1 MARTALIKTTNAST
15 QDCAAFSSVS
25 KIAITASTPAGTSM
39 RFAVRTDSGEWKHYN
54 MVNSQWEA
62 IATQEL
68 TPESVMTEGNTK
80 EELEALAGDKLSPL
94 AGKTIGWAVGM
105 QMEDTAEN
113 SPSISA
119 IQINGQSGS
128 TVTEKS
134 AESAPITLSDSGGA
148 VDILSINVNKSEQ
161 QKGTVRVV
169 ASIQDENDAWG
180 EYKDYETFVTSPPTT
195 AKAIKF
201 KAILT
206 TPTPGTDVA
215 TINSV
220 TISHRTDN
228 VAVFSEG
235 TGVCVTQTHNFVN
248 NIGRA
253 HLMVKHPIVADTEIK
268 AYVSLRKQPS
278 YVYGEVIGTGD
289 GQKHTVKLAHTEGLA
304 SHGFALYFDGVA
316 QAASTYSFSPSDGQI
331 TYTAPEGE
339 PVTVDYIHGWSKE
352 EWVEMKH
359 DTQYPDKND
368 NNSVDDQFDYLAG
381 EGDPTGSVGAVKVA
395 LTQNTGTVK
404 NAELGIGTG
413 EQQSFK
419 LPHHAKAETIVV
431 SPAEATWKWRDNTDV
446 LLISAPKG
454 EPITVSYSWAARTNY
469 LESIACVFNE

>member
-1 MARTALIKTTNAST
+1 MEAKRGLIVTTVASEADSSTFPKISGIEIAADEPANTATKYVFKINDTWMHYAGSAWSDVAT
-15 QDCAAFSSVS
+15 QD
-25 KIAITASTPAGTSM
+25 ITAS
-39 RFAVRTDSGEWKHYN
+39 
-54 MVNSQWEA
+54 
-62 IATQEL
+62 
-68 TPESVMTEGNTK
+68 SVMTEGNTK
-80 EELEALAGDKLSPL
+80 EEVNAVPASAFTAWQGKKVNVAVALQTTDMN
-94 AGKTIGWAVGM
+94 V
-105 QMEDTAEN
+105 Q
-113 SPSISA
+113 PSITA
-119 IQINGQSGS
+119 IKIKGESGAQQLTDTVNHTAINLADTDVEILDI
-128 TVTEKS
+128 TV
-134 AESAPITLSDSGGA
+134 DSSVVGAGA
-148 VDILSINVNKSEQ
+148 VDVQ
-161 QKGTVRVV
+161 
-169 ASIQDENDAWG
+169 ASVCQNGSWS
-180 EYKDYETFVTSPPTT
+180 EYKSYKNYVTNPATT
-195 AKAIKF
+195 ASAIKF
-201 KAILT
+201 RSVLSVK
-206 TPTPGTDVA
+206 TPGTDRA
-215 TINSV
+215 TIKA
-220 TISHRTDN
+220 ISIKHRTDN
-228 VAVFSEG
+228 IAVFSEG

-289 GQKHTVKLAHTEGLA
+289 GQRHTVKLAHTDELA

-316 QAASTYSFSPSDGQI
+316 QAASTYSFSPSDGQV

-395 LTQNTGTVK
+395 LTQNTGTIK

>member
-1 MARTALIKTTNAST
+1 MRTALIKSTNASI
-15 QDCAAFSSVS
+15 QDCSMYSVVSGISIVSSVPS
-25 KIAITASTPAGTSM
+25 GSAMKFVVSLNG
-39 RFAVRTDSGEWKHYN
+39 GEWKHYN
-54 MVNSQWEA
+54 TSSAKWESV
-62 IATQEL
+62 ATQAV
-68 TPESVMTEGNTK
+68 TADSVMSEGNTK
-80 EELEALAGDKLSPL
+80 EEIMALDSSKLIDFAG
-94 AGKTIGWAVGM
+94 ATVAWAVGM
-105 QMEDTAEN
+105 QMEDTAEI
-113 SPSISA
+113 SPSISS

-128 TVTEKS
+128 TVTETTV
-134 AESAPITLSDSGGA
+134 ECAPVTLSETGGA
-148 VDILSINVNKSEQ
+148 VDILSINVSKSEQ

-169 ASIQDENDAWG
+169 ASIQDESGAWG
-180 EYKDYETFVTSPPTT
+180 GYKDYESFVTSPPTA

-206 TPTPGTDVA
+206 APTPGIDAA

-268 AYVSLRKQPS
+268 AYVSLREQPS

-289 GQKHTVKLAHTEGLA
+289 GQKHTVKLAHTDGLA

-316 QAASTYSFSPSDGQI
+316 QAASTYSFSPSDGQV

-339 PVTVDYIHGWSKE
+339 PVTVDYIYGWSRE
-352 EWVEMKH
+352 EWVEMQH

-368 NNSVDDQFDYLAG
+368 NNSVDDQFDYIAS
-381 EGDPTGSVGAVKVA
+381 EGDPTGSVGAVKIA
-395 LTQNTGTVK
+395 LTQNTGTVR

-431 SPAEATWKWRDNTDV
+431 SPAEAAWKWRDNTDV
-446 LLISAPKG
+446 LLIRAPKG
-454 EPITVSYSWAARTNY
+454 EVITVSYSWAARTNY

>member
-1 MARTALIKTTNAST
+1 MEAKRGLIVTTVASEADSSTFPKISGIEIAADEPANTATKYVFKINDTWMHYADSAWSDVAT
-15 QDCAAFSSVS
+15 QD
-25 KIAITASTPAGTSM
+25 ITAS
-39 RFAVRTDSGEWKHYN
+39 
-54 MVNSQWEA
+54 
-62 IATQEL
+62 
-68 TPESVMTEGNTK
+68 SVMTEGNTK
-80 EELEALAGDKLSPL
+80 EEVNAVPASAFTAWQGKKVNVAAALQTTDMN
-94 AGKTIGWAVGM
+94 V
-105 QMEDTAEN
+105 Q
-113 SPSISA
+113 PSITA
-119 IQINGQSGS
+119 IKIKGESGAQQLTDTVNHTAINLADTDVEILDI
-128 TVTEKS
+128 TV
-134 AESAPITLSDSGGA
+134 DSSVVGAGA
-148 VDILSINVNKSEQ
+148 VDVQ
-161 QKGTVRVV
+161 
-169 ASIQDENDAWG
+169 ASVCQNGSWS
-180 EYKDYETFVTSPPTT
+180 EYKSYKNYVTNPATT
-195 AKAIKF
+195 ASAIKF
-201 KAILT
+201 RSVLSVK
-206 TPTPGTDVA
+206 TPGTDRA
-215 TINSV
+215 TIKA
-220 TISHRTDN
+220 ISIKHRTDN
-228 VAVFSEG
+228 IAVFSEG

-304 SHGFALYFDGVA
+304 SHGFVLYFDGVA
-316 QAASTYSFSPSDGQI
+316 QAASTYSFSPSDGQV

>member
-1 MARTALIKTTNAST
+1 MEAKRGLIVTTVASEADSSTFPKISGIEITADEPANTATKYVFKINDTWMHYAGSAWSDVAT
-15 QDCAAFSSVS
+15 QD
-25 KIAITASTPAGTSM
+25 ITAS
-39 RFAVRTDSGEWKHYN
+39 
-54 MVNSQWEA
+54 
-62 IATQEL
+62 
-68 TPESVMTEGNTK
+68 SVMTEGNTK
-80 EELEALAGDKLSPL
+80 EEVNAVPASAFTAWQGKKVNVAVALQTTDMN
-94 AGKTIGWAVGM
+94 V
-105 QMEDTAEN
+105 Q
-113 SPSISA
+113 PSITA
-119 IQINGQSGS
+119 IKIKGESGAQQLTDTVNHTAINLADTDVEILDI
-128 TVTEKS
+128 TV
-134 AESAPITLSDSGGA
+134 DSSVVGAGA
-148 VDILSINVNKSEQ
+148 VDVQ
-161 QKGTVRVV
+161 
-169 ASIQDENDAWG
+169 ASVCQNGSWS
-180 EYKDYETFVTSPPTT
+180 EYKSYKNYVTNPATT
-195 AKAIKF
+195 ASAIKF
-201 KAILT
+201 RSVLSVK
-206 TPTPGTDVA
+206 TPGTDRA
-215 TINSV
+215 TIKA
-220 TISHRTDN
+220 ISIKHRTDN
-228 VAVFSEG
+228 IAVFSEG

-289 GQKHTVKLAHTEGLA
+289 GQRHTVKLAHTDELA

-316 QAASTYSFSPSDGQI
+316 QAASTYSFSPSDGQV

-395 LTQNTGTVK
+395 LTQNTGTVR

>member
-1 MARTALIKTTNAST
+1 MEAKRGLIVTTVASEADSSTFPKISGIEIAADEPANTATKYVFKINDTWMHYAGSAWSDVAT
-15 QDCAAFSSVS
+15 QD
-25 KIAITASTPAGTSM
+25 ITAS
-39 RFAVRTDSGEWKHYN
+39 
-54 MVNSQWEA
+54 
-62 IATQEL
+62 
-68 TPESVMTEGNTK
+68 SVMTEGNTK
-80 EELEALAGDKLSPL
+80 EEVNAVPASAFTAWQGKKVNVAAALQTTDMN
-94 AGKTIGWAVGM
+94 V
-105 QMEDTAEN
+105 Q
-113 SPSISA
+113 PSITA
-119 IQINGQSGS
+119 IKIKGESGAQQLTDTVNHTAINLADTDVEILDI
-128 TVTEKS
+128 TV
-134 AESAPITLSDSGGA
+134 DSSVVGAGA
-148 VDILSINVNKSEQ
+148 VDVQ
-161 QKGTVRVV
+161 
-169 ASIQDENDAWG
+169 ASVCQNGSWS
-180 EYKDYETFVTSPPTT
+180 EYKSYKNYVTNPATT
-195 AKAIKF
+195 ASAIKF
-201 KAILT
+201 RSVLSVK
-206 TPTPGTDVA
+206 TPGTDRA
-215 TINSV
+215 TIKA
-220 TISHRTDN
+220 ISIKHRTDN
-228 VAVFSEG
+228 IAVFSEG

-268 AYVSLRKQPS
+268 AYVSIRKQPS

-304 SHGFALYFDGVA
+304 SHGFALYFDGVV
-316 QAASTYSFSPSDGQI
+316 QAASTYSFSPSDGQV

-339 PVTVDYIHGWSKE
+339 PVTVDYIHEWSKE

>member
-1 MARTALIKTTNAST
+1 MEAKRGLIVTTVASEADSSTFPKISGIEIAADEPANTATKYVFKINDTWMHYAGSAWSDVAT
-15 QDCAAFSSVS
+15 QD
-25 KIAITASTPAGTSM
+25 ITAS
-39 RFAVRTDSGEWKHYN
+39 
-54 MVNSQWEA
+54 
-62 IATQEL
+62 
-68 TPESVMTEGNTK
+68 SVMTEGNTK
-80 EELEALAGDKLSPL
+80 EEVNAVPASAFTAWQGKKVNVAVALQTTDMN
-94 AGKTIGWAVGM
+94 V
-105 QMEDTAEN
+105 Q
-113 SPSISA
+113 PSITA
-119 IQINGQSGS
+119 IKIKGESGAQQLTDTVNHTAINLADTDVEILDI
-128 TVTEKS
+128 TV
-134 AESAPITLSDSGGA
+134 DSSVVGAGA
-148 VDILSINVNKSEQ
+148 VDVQ
-161 QKGTVRVV
+161 
-169 ASIQDENDAWG
+169 ASVCQNGSWS
-180 EYKDYETFVTSPPTT
+180 EYKSYKNYVTNPATT
-195 AKAIKF
+195 ASAIKF
-201 KAILT
+201 RSVLSVK
-206 TPTPGTDVA
+206 TPGTDRA
-215 TINSV
+215 TIKA
-220 TISHRTDN
+220 ISIKHRTDN
-228 VAVFSEG
+228 IAVFSEG

-316 QAASTYSFSPSDGQI
+316 QAASTYSFSPSDGQV

>member
-1 MARTALIKTTNAST
+1 MEAKRGLIVTTVASEADSSTFPKISGIEITADEPANTATKYVFKINDTWMHYAGSAWSDVAT
-15 QDCAAFSSVS
+15 QD
-25 KIAITASTPAGTSM
+25 ITAS
-39 RFAVRTDSGEWKHYN
+39 
-54 MVNSQWEA
+54 
-62 IATQEL
+62 
-68 TPESVMTEGNTK
+68 SVMTEGNTK
-80 EELEALAGDKLSPL
+80 EEVNAVPASAFIAWQGKKVNVAVALQTTDMN
-94 AGKTIGWAVGM
+94 V
-105 QMEDTAEN
+105 Q
-113 SPSISA
+113 PSITA
-119 IQINGQSGS
+119 IKIKGESGAQQLTDTVNHTAINLADTDVEILDITVDSSVVGAGVVDVQASVCQNGS
-128 TVTEKS
+128 WS
-134 AESAPITLSDSGGA
+134 
-148 VDILSINVNKSEQ
+148 
-161 QKGTVRVV
+161 
-169 ASIQDENDAWG
+169 
-180 EYKDYETFVTSPPTT
+180 EYKSYKNYVTNPATT
-195 AKAIKF
+195 ASAIKF
-201 KAILT
+201 RSVLSVK
-206 TPTPGTDVA
+206 TPGTDRA
-215 TINSV
+215 TIKA
-220 TISHRTDN
+220 ISIKHRTDN
-228 VAVFSEG
+228 IAVFSEG

-268 AYVSLRKQPS
+268 AYVSLRKQPY

-289 GQKHTVKLAHTEGLA
+289 GQRHTVKLAHTDELA

-316 QAASTYSFSPSDGQI
+316 QSTASYSFSPSDGQV

>member
-1 MARTALIKTTNAST
+1 MEAKRGLIVTTVASEADSSTFPKISGIEITADEPANTATKYVFKINDTWMHYTGSAWSDVAT
-15 QDCAAFSSVS
+15 QD
-25 KIAITASTPAGTSM
+25 ITAS
-39 RFAVRTDSGEWKHYN
+39 
-54 MVNSQWEA
+54 
-62 IATQEL
+62 
-68 TPESVMTEGNTK
+68 SVMTEGNTK
-80 EELEALAGDKLSPL
+80 EEVNAVPASAFIAWQGKKVNVAVALQTTDMN
-94 AGKTIGWAVGM
+94 V
-105 QMEDTAEN
+105 Q
-113 SPSISA
+113 PSITA
-119 IQINGQSGS
+119 IKIKGESGAQQLTDTVNHTAINLADTDVEILDITVDSSVVGAGVVDVQASVCQNGS
-128 TVTEKS
+128 WS
-134 AESAPITLSDSGGA
+134 
-148 VDILSINVNKSEQ
+148 
-161 QKGTVRVV
+161 
-169 ASIQDENDAWG
+169 
-180 EYKDYETFVTSPPTT
+180 EYKSYKNYVTNPATT
-195 AKAIKF
+195 ASAIKF
-201 KAILT
+201 RSVLSVK
-206 TPTPGTDVA
+206 TPGTDRA
-215 TINSV
+215 TIKA
-220 TISHRTDN
+220 ISIKHRTDN
-228 VAVFSEG
+228 IAVFSEG

-289 GQKHTVKLAHTEGLA
+289 GQRHTVKLAHTDELA

-316 QAASTYSFSPSDGQI
+316 QAASTYSFSPSDGQV

-395 LTQNTGTVK
+395 LTQNTGTVR

>member
-1 MARTALIKTTNAST
+1 MARTALIKSTNASI
-15 QDCAAFSSVS
+15 QDCSMYSTVS
-25 KIAITASTPAGTSM
+25 GISITASTPDGTSM
-39 RFAVRTDSGEWKHYN
+39 KFVVSLNGGEWKHYN
-54 MVNSQWEA
+54 TSSGAWESV
-62 IATQEL
+62 ATQDI
-68 TPESVMTEGNTK
+68 TADSVMAEGNTK
-80 EELEALAGDKLSPL
+80 AELESLVSSKLGDFAG
-94 AGKTIGWAVGM
+94 ATVAWAVGM

-113 SPSISA
+113 SPSIAS

-128 TVTEKS
+128 TVTEAS
-134 AESAPITLSDSGGA
+134 VECAPINLSDSGGA

-169 ASIQDENDAWG
+169 ASIQDESGAWG
-180 EYKDYETFVTSPPTT
+180 EYKDYEAFVTSPPTA
-195 AKAIKF
+195 AKAIEF

-304 SHGFALYFDGVA
+304 SHGFVLYFDGVA
-316 QAASTYSFSPSDGQI
+316 QAASTYSFSPSDGQV

>member
-1 MARTALIKTTNAST
+1 MEAKRGLIVTTVASEADSSTFPKISGIEITADEPANTATKYVFKINDTWMHYAGSAWSDVAT
-15 QDCAAFSSVS
+15 QD
-25 KIAITASTPAGTSM
+25 ITAS
-39 RFAVRTDSGEWKHYN
+39 
-54 MVNSQWEA
+54 
-62 IATQEL
+62 
-68 TPESVMTEGNTK
+68 SVMTEGNTK
-80 EELEALAGDKLSPL
+80 EEVNAVPASAFTAWQGKKVNVAVALQTTDMN
-94 AGKTIGWAVGM
+94 V
-105 QMEDTAEN
+105 Q
-113 SPSISA
+113 PSITA
-119 IQINGQSGS
+119 IKIKGESGAQQLTDTVNHTAINLADTDVEILDI
-128 TVTEKS
+128 TV
-134 AESAPITLSDSGGA
+134 DSSVVGAGA
-148 VDILSINVNKSEQ
+148 VDVQ
-161 QKGTVRVV
+161 
-169 ASIQDENDAWG
+169 ASVCQNGSWS
-180 EYKDYETFVTSPPTT
+180 EYKSYKNYVTNPATT
-195 AKAIKF
+195 ASAIKF
-201 KAILT
+201 RSVLSVK
-206 TPTPGTDVA
+206 TPGTDRA
-215 TINSV
+215 TIKA
-220 TISHRTDN
+220 ISIKHRTDN
-228 VAVFSEG
+228 IAVFSEG

-278 YVYGEVIGTGD
+278 YVYSEVIGTGD

-304 SHGFALYFDGVA
+304 SHGFALYFDGVV
-316 QAASTYSFSPSDGQI
+316 QAASTYSFSPSDGQV

>member
-1 MARTALIKTTNAST
+1 MEAKRGLIVTTVASEADSSTFPKISGIEITADEPANTATKYVFKINDTWMHYDGSAWSDVAT
-15 QDCAAFSSVS
+15 QD
-25 KIAITASTPAGTSM
+25 ITAS
-39 RFAVRTDSGEWKHYN
+39 
-54 MVNSQWEA
+54 
-62 IATQEL
+62 
-68 TPESVMTEGNTK
+68 SVMTEGNTK
-80 EELEALAGDKLSPL
+80 EEVNAVPASAFTAWQGKKVNVAVALQTTDMN
-94 AGKTIGWAVGM
+94 V
-105 QMEDTAEN
+105 Q
-113 SPSISA
+113 PSITA
-119 IQINGQSGS
+119 IKIKGESGAQQLTDTVNHTAINLADTDVEILDI
-128 TVTEKS
+128 TV
-134 AESAPITLSDSGGA
+134 DSSVVGAGA
-148 VDILSINVNKSEQ
+148 VDVQ
-161 QKGTVRVV
+161 
-169 ASIQDENDAWG
+169 ASVCQNGSWS
-180 EYKDYETFVTSPPTT
+180 EYKSYKNYVTNPATT
-195 AKAIKF
+195 ASAIKF
-201 KAILT
+201 RSVLSVK
-206 TPTPGTDVA
+206 TPGTDRA
-215 TINSV
+215 TIKA
-220 TISHRTDN
+220 ISIKHRTDN
-228 VAVFSEG
+228 IAVFSEG

-289 GQKHTVKLAHTEGLA
+289 GQRHTVKLAHTDELA

-316 QAASTYSFSPSDGQI
+316 QAASTYSFSPSDGQV

>member
-1 MARTALIKTTNAST
+1 MEAKRGLIVTTVASEADSSTFPKISGIEITADEPANTATKYVFKINDTWMHYAGSAWSDVAT
-15 QDCAAFSSVS
+15 QD
-25 KIAITASTPAGTSM
+25 ITAS
-39 RFAVRTDSGEWKHYN
+39 
-54 MVNSQWEA
+54 
-62 IATQEL
+62 
-68 TPESVMTEGNTK
+68 SVMTEGNTK
-80 EELEALAGDKLSPL
+80 EEVNAVPASAFTAWQGKKVNVAVALQTTDMN
-94 AGKTIGWAVGM
+94 V
-105 QMEDTAEN
+105 Q
-113 SPSISA
+113 PSITA
-119 IQINGQSGS
+119 IKIKGESGAQQLTDTVNHTAINLADTDVEILDI
-128 TVTEKS
+128 TV
-134 AESAPITLSDSGGA
+134 DSSVVGAGA
-148 VDILSINVNKSEQ
+148 VDVQ
-161 QKGTVRVV
+161 
-169 ASIQDENDAWG
+169 ASVCQNGSWS
-180 EYKDYETFVTSPPTT
+180 EYKSYKNYVTNPATT
-195 AKAIKF
+195 ASAIKF
-201 KAILT
+201 RSVLSVK
-206 TPTPGTDVA
+206 TPGTDRA
-215 TINSV
+215 TIKA
-220 TISHRTDN
+220 ISIKHRTDN
-228 VAVFSEG
+228 IAVFSEG

-316 QAASTYSFSPSDGQI
+316 QAASTYSFSPSDGQV

-446 LLISAPKG
+446 LLVNAPKG

>member
-1 MARTALIKTTNAST
+1 MEAKRGLIVTTVASEADSSTFPKISGIEITADEPANTATKYVFKINDTWMHYAGSAWSDVAT
-15 QDCAAFSSVS
+15 QD
-25 KIAITASTPAGTSM
+25 ITAS
-39 RFAVRTDSGEWKHYN
+39 
-54 MVNSQWEA
+54 
-62 IATQEL
+62 
-68 TPESVMTEGNTK
+68 SVMTEGNTK
-80 EELEALAGDKLSPL
+80 EEVNAVPASAFTAWQGKKVNVAVALQTTDMN
-94 AGKTIGWAVGM
+94 V
-105 QMEDTAEN
+105 Q
-113 SPSISA
+113 PSITA
-119 IQINGQSGS
+119 IKIKGESGAQQLTDTVNHTAINLADTDVEILDI
-128 TVTEKS
+128 TV
-134 AESAPITLSDSGGA
+134 DSSVVGAGA
-148 VDILSINVNKSEQ
+148 VDVQ
-161 QKGTVRVV
+161 
-169 ASIQDENDAWG
+169 ASVCQNGSWS
-180 EYKDYETFVTSPPTT
+180 EYKSYKNYVTNPATT
-195 AKAIKF
+195 ASAIKF
-201 KAILT
+201 RSVLSVK
-206 TPTPGTDVA
+206 TPGTDRA
-215 TINSV
+215 TIKA
-220 TISHRTDN
+220 ISIKHRTDN
-228 VAVFSEG
+228 IAVFSEG

-289 GQKHTVKLAHTEGLA
+289 GQRHTVKLAHTDELA

-316 QAASTYSFSPSDGQI
+316 QAASTYSFSPSDGQV

>member
-1 MARTALIKTTNAST
+1 MEAKEGLIVTTVASEADSSTFPKISGIEITADEPANTATKYVFKINDTWMHYAGSAWSDVAT
-15 QDCAAFSSVS
+15 QD
-25 KIAITASTPAGTSM
+25 ITAS
-39 RFAVRTDSGEWKHYN
+39 
-54 MVNSQWEA
+54 
-62 IATQEL
+62 
-68 TPESVMTEGNTK
+68 SVMTEGNTK
-80 EELEALAGDKLSPL
+80 EEVNAVPASAFTAWQGKKVNVAVALQTTDMN
-94 AGKTIGWAVGM
+94 V
-105 QMEDTAEN
+105 Q
-113 SPSISA
+113 PSITA
-119 IQINGQSGS
+119 IKIKGESGAQQLTD
-128 TVTEKS
+128 TVNHTAIDLADTDVEILD
-134 AESAPITLSDSGGA
+134 ITVDSSVVGAGA
-148 VDILSINVNKSEQ
+148 VDVQ
-161 QKGTVRVV
+161 
-169 ASIQDENDAWG
+169 ASVCQNGSWS
-180 EYKDYETFVTSPPTT
+180 EYKSYKNYVTNPATT
-195 AKAIKF
+195 ASAIKF
-201 KAILT
+201 RSVLSVK
-206 TPTPGTDVA
+206 TPGTDRA
-215 TINSV
+215 TIKA
-220 TISHRTDN
+220 ISIKHRTDN
-228 VAVFSEG
+228 IAVFSEG

-304 SHGFALYFDGVA
+304 SHGFALYFDGVV
-316 QAASTYSFSPSDGQI
+316 QAASTYSFSPSDGQV

-395 LTQNTGTVK
+395 LTQNTGTIK

-431 SPAEATWKWRDNTDV
+431 SPTEATWKWRDNTDV
-446 LLISAPKG
+446 LLINAPKG
-454 EPITVSYSWAARTNY
+454 EPITASYSWAARTNY

>member
-1 MARTALIKTTNAST
+1 MEAKRGLIVTTVASEADSSTFPKISGIEITADEPANTATKYVFKINDTWMHYAGSAWSDVAT
-15 QDCAAFSSVS
+15 QD
-25 KIAITASTPAGTSM
+25 ITAS
-39 RFAVRTDSGEWKHYN
+39 
-54 MVNSQWEA
+54 
-62 IATQEL
+62 
-68 TPESVMTEGNTK
+68 SVMTEGNTK
-80 EELEALAGDKLSPL
+80 EEVNAVPASAFTAWQGKKVNVAVALQTTDMN
-94 AGKTIGWAVGM
+94 V
-105 QMEDTAEN
+105 Q
-113 SPSISA
+113 PSITA
-119 IQINGQSGS
+119 IKIKGESGAQQLTDTVNHTAINLADTDVEILDI
-128 TVTEKS
+128 TV
-134 AESAPITLSDSGGA
+134 DSSVVGAGA
-148 VDILSINVNKSEQ
+148 VDVQ
-161 QKGTVRVV
+161 
-169 ASIQDENDAWG
+169 ASVCQNGSWS
-180 EYKDYETFVTSPPTT
+180 EYKSYKNYVTNPATT
-195 AKAIKF
+195 ASAIKF
-201 KAILT
+201 RSVLSVK
-206 TPTPGTDVA
+206 TPGTDRA
-215 TINSV
+215 TIKA
-220 TISHRTDN
+220 ISIKHRTDN
-228 VAVFSEG
+228 IAVFSEG

-316 QAASTYSFSPSDGQI
+316 QAASTYSFSPSDGQV

>member
-1 MARTALIKTTNAST
+1 MEAKRGLIVTTVASEADSSTFPKISGIEITADEPANTATKYVFKINDTWMHYAGSAWSDVAT
-15 QDCAAFSSVS
+15 QD
-25 KIAITASTPAGTSM
+25 ITAS
-39 RFAVRTDSGEWKHYN
+39 
-54 MVNSQWEA
+54 
-62 IATQEL
+62 
-68 TPESVMTEGNTK
+68 SVMTEGNTK
-80 EELEALAGDKLSPL
+80 EEVNAVPASAFTAWQGKKVNVAVALQTTDMN
-94 AGKTIGWAVGM
+94 V
-105 QMEDTAEN
+105 Q
-113 SPSISA
+113 PSITA
-119 IQINGQSGS
+119 IKIKGESGAQQLTDTVNHTAINLADTDVEILDI
-128 TVTEKS
+128 TV
-134 AESAPITLSDSGGA
+134 DSSVVGAGA
-148 VDILSINVNKSEQ
+148 VDVQ
-161 QKGTVRVV
+161 
-169 ASIQDENDAWG
+169 ASVCQNGSWS
-180 EYKDYETFVTSPPTT
+180 EYKSYKNYVTNPATT
-195 AKAIKF
+195 ASAIKF
-201 KAILT
+201 RSVLSVK
-206 TPTPGTDVA
+206 TPGTDRA
-215 TINSV
+215 TIKA
-220 TISHRTDN
+220 ISIKHRTDN
-228 VAVFSEG
+228 IAVFSEG

-289 GQKHTVKLAHTEGLA
+289 GQRHTVKLAHTDELA

-316 QAASTYSFSPSDGQI
+316 QAASTYSFSPSDGQV

-381 EGDPTGSVGAVKVA
+381 EGDPTGSVGAVKIA
-395 LTQNTGTVK
+395 LTQNTGTIK

>member
-1 MARTALIKTTNAST
+1 MEAKRGLIVTTVASEADSSTFPKISGIEIAADEPANTATKYVFKINDTWMHYAGSAWSDVAT
-15 QDCAAFSSVS
+15 QD
-25 KIAITASTPAGTSM
+25 ITAS
-39 RFAVRTDSGEWKHYN
+39 
-54 MVNSQWEA
+54 
-62 IATQEL
+62 
-68 TPESVMTEGNTK
+68 SVMTEGNTK
-80 EELEALAGDKLSPL
+80 EEVNAVPASAFTAWQGKKVNVAVALQTTDMN
-94 AGKTIGWAVGM
+94 V
-105 QMEDTAEN
+105 Q
-113 SPSISA
+113 PSITA
-119 IQINGQSGS
+119 IKIKGESGAQQLTDTVNHTAINLADTDVEILDI
-128 TVTEKS
+128 TV
-134 AESAPITLSDSGGA
+134 DSSVVGAGA
-148 VDILSINVNKSEQ
+148 VDVQ
-161 QKGTVRVV
+161 
-169 ASIQDENDAWG
+169 ASVCQNGSWS
-180 EYKDYETFVTSPPTT
+180 EYKSYKNYVTNPATT
-195 AKAIKF
+195 ASAIKF
-201 KAILT
+201 RSVLSVK
-206 TPTPGTDVA
+206 TPGTDRA
-215 TINSV
+215 TIKA
-220 TISHRTDN
+220 ISIKHRTDN
-228 VAVFSEG
+228 IAVFSEG

>member
-1 MARTALIKTTNAST
+1 MEAKRGLIVTTVASEADSSTFPKISGIEITADEPANTATKYVFKINDTWMHYAGSAWSDVAT
-15 QDCAAFSSVS
+15 QD
-25 KIAITASTPAGTSM
+25 ITAS
-39 RFAVRTDSGEWKHYN
+39 
-54 MVNSQWEA
+54 
-62 IATQEL
+62 
-68 TPESVMTEGNTK
+68 SVMTEGNTK
-80 EELEALAGDKLSPL
+80 EEVNAVPASAFTAWQGKKVNVAVALQTTDMN
-94 AGKTIGWAVGM
+94 V
-105 QMEDTAEN
+105 Q
-113 SPSISA
+113 PSITA
-119 IQINGQSGS
+119 IKIKGESGAQQLTDTVNHTAINLADTDVEILDI
-128 TVTEKS
+128 TV
-134 AESAPITLSDSGGA
+134 DSSVVGAGA
-148 VDILSINVNKSEQ
+148 VDVQ
-161 QKGTVRVV
+161 
-169 ASIQDENDAWG
+169 ASVCQNGSWS
-180 EYKDYETFVTSPPTT
+180 EYKSYKNYVTNPATT
-195 AKAIKF
+195 ASAIKF
-201 KAILT
+201 RSVLSVK
-206 TPTPGTDVA
+206 TPGTDRA
-215 TINSV
+215 TIKA
-220 TISHRTDN
+220 ISIKHRTDN
-228 VAVFSEG
+228 IAVFSEG

-289 GQKHTVKLAHTEGLA
+289 GQRHTVKLAHTDELA

-316 QAASTYSFSPSDGQI
+316 QAASTYSFSPSDGQV

-381 EGDPTGSVGAVKVA
+381 EGDPTGSVGAVKIA

>member
-1 MARTALIKTTNAST
+1 MEAKRGLIVTTVASEADSSTFPKISGIEITADEPANTATKYVFKINDTWMHYAGSAWSDVAT
-15 QDCAAFSSVS
+15 QD
-25 KIAITASTPAGTSM
+25 ITAS
-39 RFAVRTDSGEWKHYN
+39 
-54 MVNSQWEA
+54 
-62 IATQEL
+62 
-68 TPESVMTEGNTK
+68 SVMTEGNTK
-80 EELEALAGDKLSPL
+80 EEVNAVPASAFTAWQGKKVNVAVALQTTDMN
-94 AGKTIGWAVGM
+94 V
-105 QMEDTAEN
+105 Q
-113 SPSISA
+113 PSITA
-119 IQINGQSGS
+119 IKIKGESGAQQLTDTVNHTAINLTDTDVEILDI
-128 TVTEKS
+128 TV
-134 AESAPITLSDSGGA
+134 DSSVVGAGA
-148 VDILSINVNKSEQ
+148 VDVQ
-161 QKGTVRVV
+161 
-169 ASIQDENDAWG
+169 ASVCQNGSWS
-180 EYKDYETFVTSPPTT
+180 EYKSYKNYVTNPATT
-195 AKAIKF
+195 ASAIKF
-201 KAILT
+201 RSVLSVK
-206 TPTPGTDVA
+206 TPGTDRA
-215 TINSV
+215 TIKA
-220 TISHRTDN
+220 ISIKHRTDN
-228 VAVFSEG
+228 IAVFSEG

-304 SHGFALYFDGVA
+304 SHGFVLYFDGVA
-316 QAASTYSFSPSDGQI
+316 QAASTYSFSPSDGQV

-381 EGDPTGSVGAVKVA
+381 EGNPTGSVGAVKVA

-446 LLISAPKG
+446 LLISAPNG

>member
-1 MARTALIKTTNAST
+1 MEAKRGLIVTTVASEADSSTFPKISGIEIAADEPANTATKYVFKINDTWMHYAGSAWSDVAT
-15 QDCAAFSSVS
+15 QD
-25 KIAITASTPAGTSM
+25 ITAS
-39 RFAVRTDSGEWKHYN
+39 
-54 MVNSQWEA
+54 
-62 IATQEL
+62 
-68 TPESVMTEGNTK
+68 SVMTEGNTK
-80 EELEALAGDKLSPL
+80 EEVNAVPASAFTAWQGKKVNVAVALQTTDMN
-94 AGKTIGWAVGM
+94 V
-105 QMEDTAEN
+105 Q
-113 SPSISA
+113 PSITA
-119 IQINGQSGS
+119 IKIKGESGAQQLTDTVNHTAINLADTDVEILDI
-128 TVTEKS
+128 TV
-134 AESAPITLSDSGGA
+134 DSSVVGAGA
-148 VDILSINVNKSEQ
+148 VDVQ
-161 QKGTVRVV
+161 
-169 ASIQDENDAWG
+169 ASVCQNGSWS
-180 EYKDYETFVTSPPTT
+180 EYKSYKNYVTNPATT
-195 AKAIKF
+195 ASAIKF
-201 KAILT
+201 RSVLSVK
-206 TPTPGTDVA
+206 TPGTDRA
-215 TINSV
+215 TIKA
-220 TISHRTDN
+220 ISIKHRTDN
-228 VAVFSEG
+228 IAVFSEG

-289 GQKHTVKLAHTEGLA
+289 GQRHTVKLAHTDELA

-316 QAASTYSFSPSDGQI
+316 QAASTYSFSPSDGQV

-395 LTQNTGTVK
+395 LTQNTGTVR